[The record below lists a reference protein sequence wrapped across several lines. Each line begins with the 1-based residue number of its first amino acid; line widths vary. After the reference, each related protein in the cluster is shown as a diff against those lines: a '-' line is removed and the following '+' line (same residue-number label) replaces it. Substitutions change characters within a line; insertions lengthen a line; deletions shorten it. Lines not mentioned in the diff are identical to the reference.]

1 LWFPVIKS
9 IINKEFKIG
18 SRLIITVDRT
28 QWKDKNVFV
37 IAVIWK
43 KRALPIYWQ
52 LLNKRGASN
61 LAEQQALIRPVL
73 RLLKQYELVII
84 GDREFHSV
92 KLAYWLK
99 QEGKKQ
105 RVFFAFRQKQDT
117 NQKKNKENY
126 QPFSQLNIK
135 PGMKIFL
142 TYLSVTKNKGFGK
155 FNVGV
160 YWKRKYKGK
169 QEEQPWIILT
179 NLSTIEDVLKVYKAR
194 SGIEAM
200 FKDCKTG
207 GYNLEGSKANTRR
220 LTSLILLIAIAYTST
235 SLKGKTFRQTYQAK
249 YLARLTENSRRDKRH
264 SNFWIGLY
272 GELWINS
279 WDFCLDFVRIMMNNN
294 SQKLKNYT
302 RGLKAMSLIKL
313 AI

>member
-1 LWFPVIKS
+1 
-9 IINKEFKIG
+9 
-18 SRLIITVDRT
+18 
-28 QWKDKNVFV
+28 
-37 IAVIWK
+37 
-43 KRALPIYWQ
+43 
-52 LLNKRGASN
+52 
-61 LAEQQALIRPVL
+61 
-73 RLLKQYELVII
+73 
-84 GDREFHSV
+84 
-92 KLAYWLK
+92 
-99 QEGKKQ
+99 
-105 RVFFAFRQKQDT
+105 
-117 NQKKNKENY
+117 
-126 QPFSQLNIK
+126 
-135 PGMKIFL
+135 MKIFL
-142 TYLSVTKNKGFGK
+142 TYLSVTKNKGFGR

-220 LTSLILLIAIAYTST
+220 LTSLILLIAIAYIST
-235 SLKGKTFRQTYQAK
+235 SLKGKIFRQTHQAK

-294 SQKLKNYT
+294 SQKSKNYT